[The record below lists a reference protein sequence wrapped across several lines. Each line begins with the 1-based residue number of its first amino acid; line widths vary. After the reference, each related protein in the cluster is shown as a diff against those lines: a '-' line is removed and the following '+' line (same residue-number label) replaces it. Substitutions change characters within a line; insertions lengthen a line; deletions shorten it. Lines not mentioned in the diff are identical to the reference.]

1 MELQF
6 VVFVM
11 FVIVA
16 SSSCLCVRLTS
27 DDLSHSFNVLDY
39 GAVGN
44 GKNEE
49 SRAFMDAWKDACSA
63 IYESSTLVIPKEK
76 TFMLQPMWFMGP
88 CNSPTIYVKLEGTII
103 APNNIEDWK
112 WPNEND
118 RGSWIRFS
126 EINGLVIY
134 GGGLI
139 DGNGAPWWDC
149 YSNAM
154 CESENPTALHFHA
167 CENLIIRGLTH
178 INSPRN
184 HISLNMCH
192 GSRISKLYIIAPNGS
207 PNTDG
212 IDIAESTNVI
222 IENSKIETGDDCI
235 AINHGSTSIDIVG
248 IFCGPGHGI
257 SVGSLG
263 RNGAEESVEK
273 IYVRNCTFNRT
284 TNGARIK
291 TWMGGN
297 GYARKVTF
305 EDIILIEANNPV
317 IIDQEYNP
325 YDSLYG
331 CGVKVSDVT
340 FRNIRGTSISKHAI
354 QLHCDGS
361 ISCTNIIL
369 EGINITSSIGEEV
382 HASCKNVNGICTSC
396 IPYVPCLSQE

>member
-1 MELQF
+1 MKFQF
-6 VVFVM
+6 VSFVM
-11 FVIVA
+11 FVAVVVA
-16 SSSCLCVRLTS
+16 PSSCLRVKLMPYIS
-27 DDLSHSFNVLDY
+27 PSFNVLDY
-39 GAVGN
+39 GGVGN
-44 GKNEE
+44 GKNDE
-49 SRAFMDAWKDACSA
+49 SRAFLDAWKDTCSA
-63 IYESSTLVIPKEK
+63 IHDNPTLVIPKGK
-76 TFMLQPMWFMGP
+76 TFMLQPVWFQGP
-88 CNSPTIYVKLEGTII
+88 CNSATIYVKIEGTII
-103 APNNIEDWK
+103 APNNIEAWK
-112 WPNEND
+112 WANNYD
-118 RGSWIRFS
+118 RLTWIRFS
-126 EINGLVIY
+126 EISGLVVY

-139 DGNGAPWWDC
+139 DGKGSSWWDC
-149 YSNAM
+149 YSNTK

-167 CENLIIRGLTH
+167 CENLILRELTH

-184 HISLNMCH
+184 HISLNACH
-192 GSRISKLYIIAPNGS
+192 GSHISDLHIIAPNES

-212 IDIAESTNVI
+212 IDIAESSNII

-263 RNGAEESVEK
+263 RNGAQESVEK
-273 IYVRNCTFNRT
+273 IYVRNCTFNGT

-291 TWMGGN
+291 TWIGGQ

-305 EDIILIEANNPV
+305 EDIIVIEANNPV

-325 YDSLYG
+325 YDSVYA
-331 CGVKVSDVT
+331 VKVSDVT

-354 QLHCDGS
+354 QLHCDEVL
-361 ISCTNIIL
+361 SCTNIIL

-396 IPYVPCLSQE
+396 IPYVPCLFQD